1 MFVSRTLTL
10 YFFFRV
16 AFAQTSPVVSWAYPQ
31 IFVDTPS
38 TVTINVVDTIVVEWT
53 GDIQTAYLWIWC
65 NIGTPSNDR
74 CTTNIFPIR
83 VGFSNTHAKGATLM
97 LQATQAV
104 YSAQVM
110 LGRTVKYKIGR
121 ILSTAI
127 LISTSKM
134 HLDKGSTGPIST

>member
-1 MFVSRTLTL
+1 MFVSRILTL
-10 YFFFRV
+10 YSFFRV
-16 AFAQTSPVVSWAYPQ
+16 AFAHTSPVVSWAYPQ
-31 IFVDTPS
+31 IFDDTPS

-74 CTTNIFPIR
+74 CTIYVSPIR
-83 VGFSNTHAKGATLM
+83 VEFSNIHAKGATLM

-104 YSAQVM
+104 YSTQVM

-127 LISTSKM
+127 LTSTSKM
-134 HLDKGSTGPIST
+134 YWDKGSTGPIST

>member
-1 MFVSRTLTL
+1 MFVSQTLTL
-10 YFFFRV
+10 YSFLRV

-31 IFVDTPS
+31 VFDDNPS
-38 TVTINVVDTIVVEWT
+38 TVTINVVDTIVVEWA

-74 CTTNIFPIR
+74 CTIYISPIR
-83 VGFSNTHAKGATLM
+83 VVFSNIHAKGATLM
-97 LQATQAV
+97 SQATQAV
-104 YSAQVM
+104 CSTQVM
-110 LGRTVKYKIGR
+110 LGLTVKYKIGR

-134 HLDKGSTGPIST
+134 DLDKGSTGPIST